1 MNNKTNK
8 NRFVFVIV
16 LFCLFTVYIFSKLF
30 YLQIIK
36 SSYYKQ
42 EAIDQSQGTVKIDLP
57 RCEILDRNGI
67 LLAASIEKCSLC
79 AVKPK
84 ELKDIEGLSKRL
96 AKLTGE
102 KPYQISERLKSRKN
116 FTWLARKLHEN
127 QTKEAEEIASSF
139 DGVSLIREW
148 GRTYPKGV
156 FASNLIGTVGVD
168 GGLSGLE
175 ENWENRLSKGQ
186 KEYIVFRVGK
196 KTRLYPLEAI
206 DSIIPEPE
214 KVRITIDEPTQ
225 FQVEKTLNEIV
236 KNYNP
241 IGACAIVL
249 SVPDGEILALGV
261 RPTFDPNNSSA
272 TPFFKWKNIAI
283 LDSYEPGS
291 TFKAITLA
299 AAIDSKIKRP
309 YDEVLVTPLTIGN
322 HTIKDDHPPHKNYYT
337 IEEVLT
343 FSSNCGAAR
352 IGMAIPKQ
360 TFYQYIRKFGIG
372 TVTALNFKGES
383 EGLIRKPEGI
393 PNKVL
398 PWSELSAPSISFGQE
413 IRTSPLQLALAYAT
427 IANKGIKVI
436 PKIEMEAKSLKGE
449 RVVSEETAQIITKML
464 VNVVDEGTG
473 KSARIPY
480 VKVAGKTGT
489 AQKLGKK
496 IDSNRKGRIAYFVG
510 FAPAENPKIVTL
522 VMVDDPIGQIYGGSV
537 SAPAF
542 AQITSFALK
551 RFAIKT
557 KPYLGKSEIAMLLGE
572 N

>member
-1 MNNKTNK
+1 MNNTINVK
-8 NRFVFVIV
+8 RFIFVIA
-16 LFCLFTVYIFSKLF
+16 LFCLFTLYILSKLF
-30 YLQIIK
+30 YLQVIK
-36 SSYYKQ
+36 SDYYKQ

-57 RCEILDRNGI
+57 RCDLLDRNGI
-67 LLAASIEKCSLC
+67 LLAASIEKPSLC
-79 AVKPK
+79 VVKPK
-84 ELKDIEGLSKRL
+84 ELKDIEGLSKRV

-102 KPYQISERLKSRKN
+102 KPYQISERLKSRKV
-116 FTWLARKLHEN
+116 FTWLARKLQED
-127 QTKEAEEIASSF
+127 QIKEAEDIVSSF

-175 ENWENRLSKGQ
+175 ENWENRLSKGR
-186 KEYIVFRVGK
+186 KEYIVFRVGR

-214 KVRITIDEPTQ
+214 KIKLTIDEPTQ
-225 FQVEKTLNEIV
+225 YIVEKALNEIEEQ
-236 KNYNP
+236 YNP
-241 IGACAIVL
+241 LGTCAIVL
-249 SVPDGEILALGV
+249 SIPDGEILALGV
-261 RPTFDPNNSSA
+261 RPTFDPNNPSE
-272 TPFFKWKNIAI
+272 TPFSKWRNIAI

-299 AAIDSKIKRP
+299 AAIDAKIKRP

-337 IEEVLT
+337 LEEVLT
-343 FSSNCGAAR
+343 YSSNCGAGR

-360 TFYQYIRKFGIG
+360 TFYEYIRKFGIG

-393 PNKVL
+393 PKKVL
-398 PWSELSAPSISFGQE
+398 PWSDLSAPSISFGQE
-413 IRTSPLQLALAYAT
+413 VRTSPLQLALAYAT

-436 PKIEMEAKSLKGE
+436 PKIELGTKSSEGE
-449 RVVSEETAQIITKML
+449 RVISEETARVITKML

-480 VKVAGKTGT
+480 VQVAGKTGT

-496 IDSNRKGRIAYFVG
+496 LDPNRKGRIAYFVG

-522 VMVDDPIGQIYGGSV
+522 VMVDDPIGQFYGGAV

-551 RFAIKT
+551 RFGIEA
-557 KPYLGKSEIAMLLGE
+557 KPYLGKSEIAMLLGG